1 MLTLF
6 TYRKPFTM
14 DGIVR
19 LVFILMTTMM
29 VAACEREPAI
39 EPSGNT
45 ISIGIIG
52 PMSGDDL
59 AKGQEGVKGIKAA
72 QQIQPYLANGDALE
86 FIIEDDEN
94 NPDQTVELL
103 KWMVEE
109 KKVAAILLMSTSAS
123 ALKAGAYADGHKIPV
138 LTLLATHTDV
148 TKDRQ
153 YISQLSFD
161 NSFQGQVTALFVK
174 DDLLLDRVAVIS
186 DNDSHYSTQLA
197 GEFIRKFTAVG
208 GTITGSL
215 IVDEVSGNY
224 AEALEKLKNDG
235 TELLYMPI
243 EADQVLNVIRAVK
256 EIKWEPE
263 LMGGDGLLATVVNQH
278 RDQVRDLDGMYATDF
293 FSKHMPLTNYGEQ
306 ALKTYGKMFDGDIST
321 YAGLGAEAYKVLLN
335 AMNGCTTVINRE
347 CISKN
352 IRRTKNLT
360 GIVGRISITGEG
372 RGVRPLI
379 VNAIRSGELRYV
391 VKVY

>member
-1 MLTLF
+1 
-6 TYRKPFTM
+6 
-14 DGIVR
+14 
-19 LVFILMTTMM
+19 MTAT
-29 VAACEREPAI
+29 ACEQEAAI
-39 EPSGNT
+39 EPSGKT

-52 PMSGDDL
+52 PMTGDDL
-59 AKGQEGVKGIKAA
+59 AKGQEGIKGIKLA
-72 QQIQPYLANGDALE
+72 QHLQPYLTNGDALE

-103 KWMVEE
+103 NWMADE
-109 KKVAAILLMSTSAS
+109 KKVAAVLLLSTSAS
-123 ALKAGAYADGHKIPV
+123 ALKAGAFADSHKIPV
-138 LTLLATHTDV
+138 LSLLATHTDV

-153 YISQLSFD
+153 YISQLAFD
-161 NSFQGQVTALFVK
+161 NSFQGQVAALFVK

-186 DNDSHYSTQLA
+186 DNDSIYSTQLA

-208 GTITGSL
+208 GSMTGSL
-215 IVDEVSGNY
+215 VVDEVSGNY
-224 AEALEKLKNDG
+224 AEALEKLKLQG

-243 EADQVLNVIRAVK
+243 QADQVLKVIRTAK

-263 LMGGDGLLATVVNQH
+263 LMGGDGLLATVLNRH

-293 FSKHMPLTNYGEQ
+293 FSKHMPLTNYGDK
-306 ALKTYGKMFDGDIST
+306 ARKTYDTMFNGEISS
-321 YAGLGAEAYKVLLN
+321 YAGLGAEAYKVLQN
-335 AMNGCTTVINRE
+335 AMNKCTTAINRE
-347 CISKN
+347 CINKN

-379 VNAIRSGELRYV
+379 VNAIRRGELRYV